1 MLRLL
6 TLLGKQVI
14 ASLLWEAGASRFVDG
29 KVITGNTAALN
40 TIADIELML
49 STWTCLLCGIRIKA
63 MWLGLLTLAPISL
76 RLLALSC
83 RRRPFLCKSS
93 IT

>member
-6 TLLGKQVI
+6 TLLGKQAI

-40 TIADIELML
+40 TIADIEFML
-49 STWTCLLCGIRIKA
+49 ST
-63 MWLGLLTLAPISL
+63 
-76 RLLALSC
+76 
-83 RRRPFLCKSS
+83 
-93 IT
+93 

>member
-6 TLLGKQVI
+6 TLLGKQAI

-40 TIADIELML
+40 TIADIEILKKYIFNIYRTMML
-49 STWTCLLCGIRIKA
+49 RGIKGTYLYICN
-63 MWLGLLTLAPISL
+63 PEL
-76 RLLALSC
+76 RAYFSN
-83 RRRPFLCKSS
+83 F
-93 IT
+93 IETE